1 MELPGNGNE
10 GGAGMVY
17 QVIQT
22 MSNSEH
28 IRITE
33 AEFMAHE
40 DKELMDFAQLIRDSG
55 VSLYEIAKACNLS
68 WETVKAASNG
78 TPVKFS
84 TQCRIKLYIERKL
97 DYGSTEN

>member
-1 MELPGNGNE
+1 
-10 GGAGMVY
+10 MVH

-22 MSNSEH
+22 MSNSEQ

-78 TPVKFS
+78 VPLKFS
-84 TQCRIKLYIERKL
+84 SQSRIRLYIQRKL
-97 DYGSTEN
+97 EYGRTEN

>member
-1 MELPGNGNE
+1 
-10 GGAGMVY
+10 MVY

-22 MSNSEH
+22 MSNSEQ

-78 TPVKFS
+78 VPLKFS
-84 TQCRIKLYIERKL
+84 SQSRIRLYIQRKL
-97 DYGSTEN
+97 EYGRTEN